1 MTRYL
6 TDTNVL
12 CEPTR
17 TAPSPKVIAW
27 LERNLARLVVDPIVL
42 GEIRAGILAL
52 PKGSRRKS
60 LEVWLDRLVSAVEC
74 VPWDTDCG
82 LRWAQLVADMRR
94 AGTAMP
100 VPDSMIAATALV
112 HGFTLATR
120 NVRDFERAGVKVVN
134 PFD

>member
-6 TDTNVL
+6 ADTNVL

-17 TAPSPKVIAW
+17 SAPNAKVVAW
-27 LERNLARLVVDPIVL
+27 LEQNFELVVVDPIVL

-52 PKGSRRKS
+52 PAGSRRRA
-60 LEVWLDRLVSAVEC
+60 LDGWFNSVVASVEC
-74 VPWDTDCG
+74 ISWDKDSG
-82 LRWAQLVADMRR
+82 LQWAQLVADLRR

-100 VPDSMIAATALV
+100 VPDSMIAASALTHDLTV
-112 HGFTLATR
+112 ATR

-134 PFD
+134 PFE

>member
-6 TDTNVL
+6 ADTNVL

-17 TAPSPKVIAW
+17 SVPSPKVVVW
-27 LERNLARLVVDPIVL
+27 LERNLVHVVVDPIVL

-52 PKGSRRKS
+52 PKGSRRDS
-60 LEVWLDRLVSAVEC
+60 LEDWFSRLVATVEC
-74 VPWDTDCG
+74 VPWDADSG
-82 LRWAQLVADMRR
+82 LRWAQLVTDMRR

-120 NVRDFERAGVKVVN
+120 NTRDFERAGVKVVN
-134 PFD
+134 PFE